1 MEKQY
6 IKMALKFIEGKK
18 KLIFCI
24 LLVIL
29 IGLQYEFLIHD
40 AQGRKETVSGYQ
52 YHDFVSANETVSNNF
67 NNSNVNFE
75 IFSNDLIELNIEY
88 EPDIRDRQAFF
99 ILNTNDSLTM
109 NISSRASINRYNLAD
124 LPRDPSK
131 GNNRYQYRYDCI
143 YRIRSNQTIE
153 NLTIRYTKNAQYEL
167 YSNKQYSIVL
177 YEPSL
182 ESWEVLDTTE
192 VLNEIPLDSYLES
205 SLFNLSSNTDYY
217 ITIYEIDD
225 VPYDW
230 TWLFVLISIGVI
242 FGVLSLAILISKK
255 DYFQYLRTRTIPV
268 EKGAHRLSL
277 DQVLENENRDKIID
291 LILKKPGIHFNELLR
306 EMDIAA
312 GNLVWHL
319 DILETYKVV
328 GKKRIGNFVAYFPY
342 YQKNPLSNID
352 LKLQKSKLTL
362 EILEMIEKEPGI
374 WNNFITKRMKVD
386 HKTIQY
392 HINKLIEL
400 KLINFRKEGRKK
412 KIYPNFDSEYYK
424 KKNGNNL

>member
-1 MEKQY
+1 
-6 IKMALKFIEGKK
+6 MALKFIEGKK

-24 LLVIL
+24 SLALLMS
-29 IGLQYEFLIHD
+29 LQYEFLISV
-40 AQGRKETVSGYQ
+40 AQGRNETVSGYQ
-52 YHDFVSANETVSNNF
+52 YHDFITANETVSYNF
-67 NNSNVNFE
+67 NPSNVNFE

-88 EPDIRDRQAFF
+88 ESDIRDRQAFF
-99 ILNTNDSLTM
+99 IVNTNNSLIL
-109 NISSRASINRYNLAD
+109 NISTRASINRYNLAD
-124 LPRDPSK
+124 FPQEPSR
-131 GNNRYQYRYDCI
+131 GNNRYQYRYNCI
-143 YRIRSNQTIE
+143 YKIRSNQTIE
-153 NLTIRYTKNAQYEL
+153 NLTLRYVKNAQFEL
-167 YSNKQYSIVL
+167 DSNKRYSITL
-177 YEPSL
+177 FESSL
-182 ESWEVLDTTE
+182 ESWEIMDTIE
-192 VLNEIPLDSYLES
+192 IENETSPYLES
-205 SLFNLSSNTDYY
+205 SISNLSSNTDYY
-217 ITIYEIDD
+217 ITIYEIENI
-225 VPYDW
+225 PYDW
-230 TWLFVLISIGVI
+230 TWLFILIAIGVI
-242 FGVLSLAILISKK
+242 FGVLSLAILISRK

-277 DQVLENENRDKIID
+277 EQVLENENRGKIID

-362 EILEMIEKEPGI
+362 EILEMIEREPGI
-374 WNNFITKRMKVD
+374 WNNFITKKMKVD

-392 HINKLIEL
+392 HIDKLIEL
-400 KLINFRKEGRKK
+400 DLINFQKEGRKK

-424 KKNGNNL
+424 KKENNNF